1 MPSCPSNSITQLFLL
16 DCYDAGNTLKDLNM
30 HSFSAFQVYDF
41 YSSWPKNSSNL
52 EKIKTC
58 YCKEDD
64 VIASDMENKL
74 FQIP

>member
-1 MPSCPSNSITQLFLL
+1 MRSYLKYMLQSSNMRSFL
-16 DCYDAGNTLKDLNM
+16 
-30 HSFSAFQVYDF
+30 AFQVYDI
-41 YSSWPKNSSNL
+41 YSSWLKNSPNL

-64 VIASDMENKL
+64 VIASDMENKI